1 MSRRKT
7 SEGNRANSG
16 SDSSVSGVESPGG
29 VPARRLI
36 AERNVDAIL
45 DGTERLLR
53 SGRALNFSAVAA
65 EAQVSR
71 PTVYSH
77 FADRQ
82 LLVAALVR
90 RSVDQAMRAFE
101 DARVDEGDPVEALR
115 RLLATGWEHLA
126 RHLEIA
132 RAAAGDLPAA
142 GLHAQHLEAERMIER
157 LIERGQAE
165 GSFRDGQSATWL
177 ATSSL
182 ALIHAAASLVNEGRM
197 NADDAQEALTATVVD
212 MCVERRRRRAR

>member
-1 MSRRKT
+1 MSAEVAGDR
-7 SEGNRANSG
+7 S
-16 SDSSVSGVESPGG
+16 
-29 VPARRLI
+29 ARRVI

-45 DGTERLLR
+45 DAAERLLR
-53 SGRALNFSAVAA
+53 SGRALNFSAVAT
-65 EAQVSR
+65 EAKVSR

-90 RSVDQAMRAFE
+90 RSVDEAVRAFE
-101 DARVDEGDPVEALR
+101 DARVDDGDPVEALR
-115 RLLATGWEHLA
+115 RLIVTGWEHLA

-132 RAAAGDLPAA
+132 RAAVGDIPAA
-142 GLHAQHLEAERMIER
+142 GLHAQHREAERMIAR

-165 GSFRDGQSATWL
+165 GSFRRGQSATWL